1 MLNIYVFL
9 IFDIFLHSI
18 RKCRNISSLIL
29 SKQKVQNLRSI
40 GRGEVPIMSIVWEHC
55 PVSVNSMSMTTEPNK
70 IYICMI
76 FLSKYIFSPF

>member
-1 MLNIYVFL
+1 MYGFHDSVANIAYTPGVCTKRA
-9 IFDIFLHSI
+9 HVKSV
-18 RKCRNISSLIL
+18 NMH
-29 SKQKVQNLRSI
+29 
-40 GRGEVPIMSIVWEHC
+40 RGEVPIMSIVWEVWEHC